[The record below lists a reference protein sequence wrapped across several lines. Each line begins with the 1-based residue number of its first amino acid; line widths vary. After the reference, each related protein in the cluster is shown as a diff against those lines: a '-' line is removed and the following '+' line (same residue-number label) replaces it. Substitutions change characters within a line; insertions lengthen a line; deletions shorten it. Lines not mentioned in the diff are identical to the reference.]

1 MKRRECDMLTIE
13 GLLAVLSFG
22 IGCFSTGYAIGRNTN
37 KTQK

>member
-1 MKRRECDMLTIE
+1 MLTIE

-22 IGCFSTGYAIGRNTN
+22 IGCFSAGYAIGRNN